1 MNAYPAYLRQ
11 AFPKQRNLY
20 SGHRIPA
27 SAYPSSF
34 FTSRHL
40 SKRQCKH
47 SPNTKYIYLNYSLRA
62 IVIPAFRR
70 MGQTE
75 TTGLCYLYNLPRHPR
90 SALPRDQR
98 QFLRKAE
105 SQPAGNHRLPDR
117 QIGER
122 LSPQPPCPKQSG
134 RQPTRPNERKN
145 PMYIT
150 WLKATL
156 IQAICTFAESALA
169 YIGTGA
175 LLLGDVN
182 WLAVLFAGAFGA
194 MTALLLAL
202 AGLSEVEAPAM
213 NNDR

>member
-1 MNAYPAYLRQ
+1 
-11 AFPKQRNLY
+11 
-20 SGHRIPA
+20 
-27 SAYPSSF
+27 
-34 FTSRHL
+34 
-40 SKRQCKH
+40 
-47 SPNTKYIYLNYSLRA
+47 
-62 IVIPAFRR
+62 
-70 MGQTE
+70 
-75 TTGLCYLYNLPRHPR
+75 
-90 SALPRDQR
+90 
-98 QFLRKAE
+98 
-105 SQPAGNHRLPDR
+105 
-117 QIGER
+117 
-122 LSPQPPCPKQSG
+122 
-134 RQPTRPNERKN
+134 
-145 PMYIT
+145 MYIT